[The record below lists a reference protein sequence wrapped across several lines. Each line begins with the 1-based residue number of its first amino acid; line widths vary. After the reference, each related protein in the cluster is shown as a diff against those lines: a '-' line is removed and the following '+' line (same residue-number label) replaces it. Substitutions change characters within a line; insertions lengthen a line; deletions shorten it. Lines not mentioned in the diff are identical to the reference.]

1 MHAKI
6 GFLQEKQAA
15 WFCFSD
21 DGIGAD
27 DQALHAI
34 AKIIDRPLIFI
45 ANPDVNHIVFAL
57 LDRYQGYA
65 LAGKKIFRQE

>member
-15 WFCFSD
+15 WLRFGD

-34 AKIIDRPLIFI
+34 AKIINGSLII
-45 ANPDVNHIVFAL
+45 VPNPDMYHIIIAL
-57 LDRYQGYA
+57 FDRYQGYV
-65 LAGKKIFRQE
+65 LAGEKVFG